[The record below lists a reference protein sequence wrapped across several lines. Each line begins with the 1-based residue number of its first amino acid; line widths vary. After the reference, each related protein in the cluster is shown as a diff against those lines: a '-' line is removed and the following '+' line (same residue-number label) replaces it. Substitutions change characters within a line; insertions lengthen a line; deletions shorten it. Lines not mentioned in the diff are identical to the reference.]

1 LEQIGTIIDAFSLTI
16 MGTLQYFFL
25 QLNQNKMTENNNNQ
39 HSQQTSNLSIQQQS
53 TQQTSASDPDK
64 INIEVEESK
73 EYDVVMSDQRRPQFR
88 YSENYVRRN
97 YLM

>member
-39 HSQQTSNLSIQQQS
+39 HSQQTSNLSFQQQS
-53 TQQTSASDPDK
+53 TQQTSASDPDN
-64 INIEVEESK
+64 INIEDEIE
-73 EYDVVMSDQRRPQFR
+73 EYDVVVTEQRRPQFR

-97 YLM
+97 YLI

>member
-1 LEQIGTIIDAFSLTI
+1 MEQIGTIIDAFSLTI

-39 HSQQTSNLSIQQQS
+39 HSQQTSNLSFQQQS
-53 TQQTSASDPDK
+53 TQQTSASDPDN
-64 INIEVEESK
+64 INIEDEIE
-73 EYDVVMSDQRRPQFR
+73 EYDVVVTEQRRPQFR

-97 YLM
+97 YLI